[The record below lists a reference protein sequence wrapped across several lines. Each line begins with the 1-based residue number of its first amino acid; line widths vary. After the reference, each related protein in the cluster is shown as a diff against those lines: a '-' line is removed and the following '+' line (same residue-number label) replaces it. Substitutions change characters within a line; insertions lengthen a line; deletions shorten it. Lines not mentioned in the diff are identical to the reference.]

1 MPDLE
6 KAAADVPLVIVAEDL
21 SKVYELGG
29 QELRALD
36 HVSVS
41 VAQGELV
48 AIMGASGSGKSTL
61 MNILG
66 CLDRP
71 TSGRYILSGRD
82 VSQLGRSQ
90 LAQVRNRTI
99 GFVFQSFN
107 LLARTTA
114 QENVELPLVYAGV
127 SRSERTLRSR
137 AALERVGLADRMDH
151 LPSQLSGGQQQRV
164 AIARAIVNEPKLLL
178 ADEPTG
184 NLDSKTSESVMALFQ
199 ELWQVGLTIAF
210 VTHDSDVAAYASRV
224 LVIHDG
230 HILSDQRQTPVLANP
245 LLVPTRPAAPS
256 RAA

>member
-1 MPDLE
+1 MLDMETATATLP
-6 KAAADVPLVIVAEDL
+6 PVIVADDL
-21 SKVYELGG
+21 SKVYELGD

-71 TSGRYILSGRD
+71 TSGHYVLSGRD
-82 VSQLGRSQ
+82 VSKLGRRQ
-90 LAQVRNRTI
+90 LAEVRNRTI

-107 LLARTTA
+107 LLARTSA
-114 QENVELPLVYAGV
+114 QENVELPLIYAGV
-127 SRSERTLRSR
+127 ARAERVLRAR
-137 AALERVGLADRMDH
+137 AALEQVGLGDRMQH
-151 LPSQLSGGQQQRV
+151 VPSQLSGGQQQRV
-164 AIARAIVNEPKLLL
+164 AIARAIVNKPKLLL

-199 ELWQVGLTIAF
+199 ELWTAGLTIAF

-224 LVIHDG
+224 LVIRDG
-230 HILSDQRQTPVLANP
+230 RILSDKRQTPQLANRSP
-245 LLVPTRPAAPS
+245 APNPPAAPA